1 MPSPSD
7 RPGKSTSNLH
17 ELVLSHFSDDLIGR
31 LNVDQMFILIDGVL
45 PFEACLYHQVL
56 PLYLEG
62 SRLHLGM
69 VTSDDQAAIEY
80 ARRIISYLNYS
91 LVTHPIPSA
100 ALQAVL
106 SAYLNQAANRQSAQ
120 STSPTT
126 EETPLQETIEIEN
139 PHASH
144 LSDHQT
150 LIVDSPDDLKSA
162 ADPADTP
169 TEQSSNAPPPTPSA
183 EPASRPSAPVVEQT
197 PAPTPDVS
205 RTKPPAEEPPLS
217 IARRAAVLN
226 SLPELAISS
235 KYRDR
240 PLESLLSLHPKP
252 LLQELLGRILD
263 SGIGRIYFERQ
274 SKYGRVLWSQ
284 NGILQAVAEKL
295 DLGLFEGLI
304 YELKLIGHL
313 PLDLVEVPEQ
323 SEIERMYQENR
334 ILLRFRV
341 MPSKHGEEATVQ
353 VLRGAALRFYQQQQF
368 SRLGR
373 DALSIAKQLQFKVN
387 EIRERAFSEPGLMQ
401 ARIEALAN
409 LSEMLRG
416 IESQIDD
423 LQGSGLDDPDGSPS
437 QGQDDETFYYDS

>member
-7 RPGKSTSNLH
+7 RPGKSTSNLYD
-17 ELVLSHFSDDLIGR
+17 LVLSHFSDDLMGR

-91 LVTHPIPSA
+91 LVTHPIASA

-106 SAYLNQAANRQSAQ
+106 SAYLNQAANRQAAKAS
-120 STSPTT
+120 STPSD
-126 EETPLQETIEIEN
+126 EHPLQETIEIEN
-139 PHASH
+139 PKRSE
-144 LSDHQT
+144 LSDRQT
-150 LIVDSPDDLKSA
+150 LIVDRPDDLQDSA
-162 ADPADTP
+162 
-169 TEQSSNAPPPTPSA
+169 SSDAESPNAASS
-183 EPASRPSAPVVEQT
+183 EPPSAPASSASPQSEPAVSRT
-197 PAPTPDVS
+197 PSPAPTTAP
-205 RTKPPAEEPPLS
+205 TKSSKSNKSTDYS
-217 IARRAAVLN
+217 ISAARQAAIFN
-226 SLPELAISS
+226 SLPELTISS

-240 PLESLLSLHPKP
+240 PLDTLLSLSPKP
-252 LLQELLGRILD
+252 LLHELLGRILD

-274 SKYGRVLWSQ
+274 SRYGRVLWSQ
-284 NGILQAVAEKL
+284 NGILQAVVERL
-295 DLGLFEGLI
+295 DLQLFQGLI
-304 YELKLIGHL
+304 YELKLMGHL
-313 PLDLVEVPEQ
+313 PLDPSEVPEQ

-341 MPSKHGEEATVQ
+341 MPSKNGEEATVQ
-353 VLRGAALRFYQQQQF
+353 VLRGAALKFYQQQQF

-401 ARIEALAN
+401 ARIEALAS
-409 LSEMLRG
+409 LSEMLRV

-423 LQGSGLDDPDGSPS
+423 LQGAGLDDPEDNLI
-437 QGQDDETFYYDS
+437 QNDEP

>member
-7 RPGKSTSNLH
+7 RPGKSTSNLY
-17 ELVLSHFSDDLIGR
+17 ELVLSHFSDDLIAC

-69 VTSDDQAAIEY
+69 VAPDDPAAVEY
-80 ARRIISYLNYS
+80 SRRIISYLNYS
-91 LVTHPIPSA
+91 LVSHPIASA

-106 SAYLNQAANRQSAQ
+106 SAYLNQAARQTTQDS
-120 STSPTT
+120 SSPSGDRLSS
-126 EETPLQETIEIEN
+126 ETVEIETLKRGE
-139 PHASH
+139 SG
-144 LSDHQT
+144 DRQT
-150 LIVDSPDDLKSA
+150 LILDSPDALQASPPSPQPSPQPSSEPSSA
-162 ADPADTP
+162 APIPALP
-169 TEQSSNAPPPTPSA
+169 SPNAATA
-183 EPASRPSAPVVEQT
+183 KT
-197 PAPTPDVS
+197 PAPGAAIANSQSPN
-205 RTKPPAEEPPLS
+205 PALS
-217 IARRAAVLN
+217 TARRAAIFN
-226 SLPELAISS
+226 SLPELTISS

-240 PLESLLSLHPKP
+240 PLENLLSLPPKP
-252 LLQELLGRILD
+252 LLNELFGRILD

-274 SKYGRVLWSQ
+274 SNHGRVLWSQ
-284 NGILQAVAEKL
+284 NGILQAVVERL
-295 DLGLFEGLI
+295 DLPLFEGLI

-313 PLDLVEVPEQ
+313 PLDPAEAPEQ
-323 SEIERMYQENR
+323 SEIERMYQKNR

-341 MPSKHGEEATVQ
+341 MPSKNGEEATVQ

-409 LSEMLRG
+409 LSDMLRV

-423 LQGSGLDDPDGSPS
+423 LQGAGMDDPEAAPLQDGEAS
-437 QGQDDETFYYDS
+437 